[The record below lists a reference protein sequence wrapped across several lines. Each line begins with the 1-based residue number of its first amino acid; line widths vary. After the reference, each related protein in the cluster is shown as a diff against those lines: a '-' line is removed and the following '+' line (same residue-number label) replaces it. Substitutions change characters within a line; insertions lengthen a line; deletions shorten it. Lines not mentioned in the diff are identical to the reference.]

1 MNLGI
6 EMEFWVV
13 DESGRLT
20 DGQYLADR
28 HELIEPEFVAPLIE
42 VKTTPHEREGALRR
56 ELRRTLQAAMSAAGS
71 EGHRLVPLGTPLTE
85 ASPDATTER
94 GEAFEAIYD
103 DEIVSTKN
111 CAGTHVH
118 FERGGVRPSSAGP
131 GSGDEQRESAGV
143 GALNLLTA
151 LDPALALVSSSPYYC
166 GQRREHCSRAQAYRQ
181 REGGQFADFCDLW
194 SYVDDVGE
202 WRAAVE
208 SAYRRFGRMAAE
220 RGVSQGVVADHF
232 TPEDTVLSPV
242 RLRDELP
249 TVEWRAPD
257 TCLPSQAV
265 RLAFDVGRVVRQTD
279 EKPVAV
285 GEPEIGSDEIRV
297 PPFEDLCE
305 LVTRAIELGPD
316 EPQVQ
321 TYLRRM
327 GLDPSAYSPLA
338 DQISGQSTI
347 TESRARDLRL
357 AAADWLRA
365 DVATLTVDPTLP
377 DARASGQTV

>member
-1 MNLGI
+1 
-6 EMEFWVV
+6 MEFWVV
-13 DESGRLT
+13 DESGRLS

-28 HELIEPEFVAPLIE
+28 HERIEPEFIAPLIE
-42 VKTTPHEREGALRR
+42 VKTSPHEREDELRR
-56 ELRRTLQAAMSAAGS
+56 ELRRTLRTAMSAAES

-85 ASPDATTER
+85 VRPDATTGR
-94 GEAFEAIYD
+94 GEAFEAIYGE
-103 DEIVSTKN
+103 EIVSAKN

-118 FERGGVRPSSAGP
+118 FERRDAQSSSTKPGP
-131 GSGDEQRESAGV
+131 GDERSGSAGV
-143 GALNLLTA
+143 DVLNLLTA
-151 LDPALALVSSSPYYC
+151 MDPALALVSSSPYYC
-166 GQRREHCSRAQAYRQ
+166 GQRRQHCSRAQAYRQ
-181 REGGQFADFCDLW
+181 RDGGEFTDFCELW
-194 SYVDDVGE
+194 SYVDDVEE
-202 WRAAVE
+202 WRETLE
-208 SAYRRFGRMAAE
+208 SAYGQFARMAAE

-232 TPEDTVLSPV
+232 SPEDTVLSPV
-242 RLRDELP
+242 RLRDEMP

-279 EKPVAV
+279 EKPVSV
-285 GEPEIGSDEIRV
+285 GDPGIRSNEIRV

-305 LVTRAIELGPD
+305 LVTQAIERGPD
-316 EPQVQ
+316 APRVR

-338 DQISGQSTI
+338 DQIAGPPGI

-365 DVATLTVDPTLP
+365 DVATLTVDPSPTDTLT
-377 DARASGQTV
+377 AGT

>member
-13 DESGRLT
+13 DESGRLS

-28 HELIEPEFVAPLIE
+28 HERVEPEFVAPLIE
-42 VKTTPHEREGALRR
+42 VKTSPHEREGALRR
-56 ELRRTLQAAMSAAGS
+56 ELRQTLRAATSAAES

-85 ASPDATTER
+85 ASPDATTGR
-94 GEAFEAIYD
+94 GEAFEAIYG
-103 DEIVSTKN
+103 DEIVSAKN

-118 FERGGVRPSSAGP
+118 FERDNV
-131 GSGDEQRESAGV
+131 D
-143 GALNLLTA
+143 ALNLLTA

-166 GQRREHCSRAQAYRQ
+166 GRRRQHCSRAQAYRQ
-181 REGGQFADFCDLW
+181 RDGGLASAASEASEGERSGSSGGQFADFCDLW
-194 SYVDDVGE
+194 SYVDDVEE

-208 SAYRRFGRMAAE
+208 SAYGRFGRLAAE

-257 TCLPSQAV
+257 ACLPSQAV
-265 RLAFDVGRVVRQTD
+265 RLAFDVGRLVRQTD
-279 EKPVAV
+279 EKSVVV
-285 GEPEIGSDEIRV
+285 GDHPGVGPDEIRV

-305 LVTRAIELGPD
+305 LVTLAIERGPD
-316 EPQVQ
+316 APRVRA
-321 TYLRRM
+321 YLRRM

-338 DQISGQSTI
+338 DQVAGPPIVA
-347 TESRARDLRL
+347 ESRARDVRL
-357 AAADWLRA
+357 AAADWLDA
-365 DVATLTVDPTLP
+365 DVATLTVDPSPT
-377 DARASGQTV
+377 DALTAGT